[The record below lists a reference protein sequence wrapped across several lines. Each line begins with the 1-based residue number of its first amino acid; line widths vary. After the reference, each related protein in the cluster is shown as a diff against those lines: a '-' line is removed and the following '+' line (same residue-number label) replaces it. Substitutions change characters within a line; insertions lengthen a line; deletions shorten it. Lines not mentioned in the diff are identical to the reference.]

1 MRSTA
6 SVFPTCTL
14 MSTRRRRKRKE
25 GSTGAI
31 AVLDMGGI
39 TGTVQFEKA
48 SGGRVKVAY
57 EIRGLAPGK
66 HGFHIHKYGDL
77 RDGCDSACSHFNPS
91 GNSHGGPRSKVRHAG
106 DLGNVLSVRGIS
118 RGSVTVSG
126 ISLNPASRNSIIGRS
141 IVLHEHADDLGRGGT
156 PESLK
161 TGSAGKRLACAV
173 IGISN
178 PSFV

>member
-1 MRSTA
+1 
-6 SVFPTCTL
+6 
-14 MSTRRRRKRKE
+14 MSTRRRKRRQ

-31 AVLDMGGI
+31 AVLDMGGVS
-39 TGTVQFEKA
+39 GTVQFEKA
-48 SGGRVKVAY
+48 SGSRVKVVY
-57 EIRGLAPGK
+57 EIRGLPSGK

-77 RDGCDSACSHFNPS
+77 RDGCESACSHFNPS
-91 GNSHGGPRSKVRHAG
+91 GTCHGGPRSRVRHAG
-106 DLGNVLSVRGIS
+106 DLGNVTSVRGIS

-126 ISLNPASRNSIIGRS
+126 ISLNPASKNSIIGRS

-178 PSFV
+178 PSVV